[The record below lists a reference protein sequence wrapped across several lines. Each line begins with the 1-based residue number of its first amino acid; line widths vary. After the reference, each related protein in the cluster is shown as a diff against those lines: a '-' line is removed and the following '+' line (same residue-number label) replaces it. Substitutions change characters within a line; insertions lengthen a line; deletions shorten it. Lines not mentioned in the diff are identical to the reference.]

1 MLKCNITAIYMI
13 IYNLQHLHTNYV
25 CMLSLIILYAKKYS
39 LLADW
44 WSEYQPGLYCLQY
57 VYIDELLHT
66 ISV

>member
-44 WSEYQPGLYCLQY
+44 WSEYQPGLYCL
-57 VYIDELLHT
+57 H
-66 ISV
+66 